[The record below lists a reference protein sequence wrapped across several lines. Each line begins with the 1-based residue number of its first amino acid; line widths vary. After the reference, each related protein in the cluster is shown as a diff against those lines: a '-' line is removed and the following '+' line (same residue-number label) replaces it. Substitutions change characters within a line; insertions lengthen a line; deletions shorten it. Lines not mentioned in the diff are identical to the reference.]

1 MPRYPLLQKIES
13 KQRVFTCNPVQLECT
28 RPTDT
33 GALKI
38 IEIFSGIIL
47 KNYVFLV
54 PFTCLTFNAA
64 HQGTAGKVAVVLS
77 LLADFP
83 SIDAPHTKLKQKQK
97 RCLCGFVSA
106 IIFWE
111 VGPARGTRRP
121 KTQKWPTSRRA
132 DEREAASSKKRGL
145 HIHLLLPYNQAST
158 EPASPAWPIPPRLQ
172 QQQQQRP
179 VDQNPK
185 PTT

>member
-1 MPRYPLLQKIES
+1 MRLSVLKEMPRYPLLQKIES

-121 KTQKWPTSRRA
+121 KHKNGRHGRA

-145 HIHLLLPYNQAST
+145 YHLLLPYNQASY
-158 EPASPAWPIPPRLQ
+158 
-172 QQQQQRP
+172 
-179 VDQNPK
+179 
-185 PTT
+185 